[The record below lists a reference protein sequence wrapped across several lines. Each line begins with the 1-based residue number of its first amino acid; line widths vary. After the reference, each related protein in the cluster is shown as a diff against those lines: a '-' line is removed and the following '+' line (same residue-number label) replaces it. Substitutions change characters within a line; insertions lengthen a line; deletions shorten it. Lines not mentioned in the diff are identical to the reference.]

1 MTKEEISF
9 FDTIAPS
16 WDGMER
22 LSTPGKVNEILDIIG
37 VEKGMDVLDLGT
49 GTGVLLPFLS
59 ERIGSEGHI
68 LAVDISEGM
77 LSQAY
82 RKFGGRDNIVFLL
95 SDFEEQSLEG
105 RYDLIFLYC
114 VYPHLH
120 YPAET
125 LHRLIDNNLKPGG
138 RIIIGFPTDENF
150 INNIHGRRKVGH
162 DILPKAE
169 ILVLRLVVEC
179 LRAKVIANDSEKYLV
194 EVRQ

>member
-82 RKFGGRDNIVFLL
+82 RKFGGRDNIEFLL
-95 SDFEEQSLEG
+95 SDFE
-105 RYDLIFLYC
+105 
-114 VYPHLH
+114 
-120 YPAET
+120 
-125 LHRLIDNNLKPGG
+125 
-138 RIIIGFPTDENF
+138 
-150 INNIHGRRKVGH
+150 
-162 DILPKAE
+162 
-169 ILVLRLVVEC
+169 
-179 LRAKVIANDSEKYLV
+179 
-194 EVRQ
+194 